1 MSAQIFDVTAK
12 YSLYSGTIIC
22 SLGIVGNTINIL
34 VFTQLKLF
42 RNNRCAFYLT
52 VESIS
57 NIFYLLFSLTI
68 YILISIYGNDGTGSS
83 LTWCKLRYTVAQTFV
98 LITFTMICCTA
109 ADEYFSTNYLYSIR
123 CICTLKLSRYLAFVF
138 ICIWIT
144 HSVIQT
150 FFYNI
155 VPSLGCKISND
166 MYIRYATYF
175 TYPVLTGLLPIV
187 IALLCSLFAYQNVR
201 RIIRRQIPVARRRLD
216 RQITAMCFVHV
227 IAYGCLATPF
237 CCYRMYAVNNPISQ
251 DKPLEF
257 AIGQLVQVI
266 FASIASLNFAISF
279 YLFIVSSSRFRHQVK
294 FVLVKKCW
302 KRWKRLCGFGNIQST
317 AENIKLNNLNIE
329 PKNLNMELEEITNL
343 TSHQ

>member
-1 MSAQIFDVTAK
+1 MSPQILAVAAK

-22 SLGIVGNTINIL
+22 LLGIVGNAINVL
-34 VFTQLKLF
+34 VFTQLKPF

-68 YILISIYGNDGTGSS
+68 YILISMYGNDGTGSS

-98 LITFTMICCTA
+98 LITFTMRCCTA
-109 ADEYFSTNYLYSIR
+109 ADEYFSTNYLYNIR
-123 CICTLKLSRYLAFVF
+123 YMCTLKLSRYLTFVF

-144 HSVIQT
+144 HGVIQT

-155 VPSLGCKISND
+155 MPSLGCKISNE

-175 TYPVLTGLLPIV
+175 TYPVLTGVLPIV
-187 IALLCSLFAYQNVR
+187 ISLLFSLFAYQNVR
-201 RIIRRQIPVARRRLD
+201 RLVRRQIPVARRRLD

-227 IAYGCLATPF
+227 IAYGCLATPYF
-237 CCYRMYAVNNPISQ
+237 CYRMYAVNNPVSR

-257 AIGQLVQVI
+257 ANRQLVQVI
-266 FASIASLNFAISF
+266 FASTASLNFAISF
-279 YLFIVSSSRFRHQVK
+279 YLFIISSSRFRRQVK

-302 KRWKRLCGFGNIQST
+302 KRWKCLCGFENIRTT
-317 AENIKLNNLNIE
+317 AENIELNNF
-329 PKNLNMELEEITNL
+329 NMELEEMTNL

>member
-1 MSAQIFDVTAK
+1 MSAQILDVASK

-22 SLGIVGNTINIL
+22 SLGIVGNVINIL
-34 VFTQLKLF
+34 VFTQLKPF

-57 NIFYLLFSLTI
+57 NILYLLCSLTV
-68 YILISIYGNDGTGSS
+68 YILISMYGNDGTASS
-83 LTWCKLRYTVAQTFV
+83 LIWCKLRYTIAQTFV

-109 ADEYFSTNYLYSIR
+109 ADEYFSTNYLYNIR
-123 CICTLKLSRYLAFVF
+123 YICTLKLSRYLTFVF

-155 VPSLGCKISND
+155 VPSLGCAIAND
-166 MYIRYATYF
+166 IYLRYATYF

-201 RIIRRQIPVARRRLD
+201 RIVRRQIPVARRRLD
-216 RQITAMCFVHV
+216 RQITAMCFIRVLSFV
-227 IAYGCLATPF
+227 CLAAPF
-237 CCYRMYAVNNPISQ
+237 CCYRIYAVNNPVSRSE
-251 DKPLEF
+251 PLEF
-257 AIGQLVQVI
+257 AIRQLVQVI
-266 FASIASLNFAISF
+266 FASTASLNFGISF
-279 YLFIVSSSRFRHQVK
+279 YLFIISSSQFRRQVK

-302 KRWKRLCGFGNIQST
+302 NRWKNLCRFRNNQI
-317 AENIKLNNLNIE
+317 APENIEVNNF
-329 PKNLNMELEEITNL
+329 NMELEEIN
-343 TSHQ
+343 